1 MDLLILFGC
10 MVLFFAIGVPIG
22 ICLIFPCFL
31 MLLVNPVT
39 SASFLAQSFYTGVAS
54 SSMIALPFFMICGNI
69 MDKGGISKRLVNAAN
84 NCIGGITGSLGMVTI
99 LACMFFGAVSG
110 SAVATVAA
118 IGAIMLPEMVR
129 NGYDKYYATGMCAV
143 AGGLGIIVPPSY
155 PMVVYGITNNES
167 IGDLFIAGLAPAVL
181 VGALLMFV
189 NYLYCK
195 KHGIKGNNKFHLKT
209 ALKGFWDA
217 KWALLMP
224 VIILGGIYSGIMT
237 ATESAVVATV
247 YGIIIGRFVYKEV
260 TFRQLWDEFRST
272 ATFSGGM
279 MWTVAPATAIGLIFA
294 YLGVNKAIAAFFLG
308 ISSNM
313 YIVMFLIVCILFIIG
328 MFMQTTPRHRH
339 LQPRAAGRGRGRGG
353 QFPPVRP
360 GHEPGPGRGLLHAA
374 RLRQRL
380 RGPVHDGHAYG
391 QDRQAGHP
399 LYRRAHPGPAGGGL
413 LPRLHCGRRQPAGLT
428 EETAYGL
435 CQ

>member
-10 MVLFFAIGVPIG
+10 MVIFFAIGVPIG

-260 TFRQLWDEFRST
+260 TFRQLWDEFRAT

-313 YIVMFLIVCILFIIG
+313 YIVMFLIVCILFVIG
-328 MFMQTTPRHRH
+328 MFMQTTPAIVIFSPV
-339 LQPRAAGRGRGRGG
+339 LLGVAEAVGVNAIQFG
-353 QFPPVRP
+353 QVMNLALAVGFCTPPVCANVFVAQSMTGMP
-360 GHEPGPGRGLLHAA
+360 MDKIVKPAIPFIAVLILALLAVA
-374 RLRQRL
+374 FF
-380 RGPVHDGHAYG
+380 PVFTVGVVN
-391 QDRQAGHP
+391 
-399 LYRRAHPGPAGGGL
+399 L
-413 LPRLHCGRRQPAGLT
+413 LG
-428 EETAYGL
+428 
-435 CQ
+435 

>member
-10 MVLFFAIGVPIG
+10 MVIFFAIGVPIG

-328 MFMQTTPRHRH
+328 MFMQTTPAIVIFSPVLLGVAEAVGVNS
-339 LQPRAAGRGRGRGG
+339 LQFG
-353 QFPPVRP
+353 QVMNLALAVGFCTPPVCANVFVAQSMTGMP
-360 GHEPGPGRGLLHAA
+360 MDKIVKPAIPFIAVLILALLAVA
-374 RLRQRL
+374 FF
-380 RGPVHDGHAYG
+380 PVFTVGVVN
-391 QDRQAGHP
+391 
-399 LYRRAHPGPAGGGL
+399 L
-413 LPRLHCGRRQPAGLT
+413 LG
-428 EETAYGL
+428 
-435 CQ
+435 

>member
-39 SASFLAQSFYTGVAS
+39 SASFLAQNFYTGVAS

-209 ALKGFWDA
+209 AIKGFWDA

-328 MFMQTTPRHRH
+328 MFMQTTPAIVIFSPVLLGVAEAVGVNS
-339 LQPRAAGRGRGRGG
+339 LQFG
-353 QFPPVRP
+353 QVMNLALAVGFCTPPVCANVFVAQSMTGMP
-360 GHEPGPGRGLLHAA
+360 MDKIVKPAIPFIAVLILALLAVA
-374 RLRQRL
+374 FF
-380 RGPVHDGHAYG
+380 PVFTVGVVN
-391 QDRQAGHP
+391 
-399 LYRRAHPGPAGGGL
+399 L
-413 LPRLHCGRRQPAGLT
+413 LG
-428 EETAYGL
+428 
-435 CQ
+435 

>member
-313 YIVMFLIVCILFIIG
+313 YIVMFLIVCILFVIG
-328 MFMQTTPRHRH
+328 MFMQTTPAIVIFSPV
-339 LQPRAAGRGRGRGG
+339 LLGVAEAVGVNAIQFG
-353 QFPPVRP
+353 QVMNLALAVGFCTPPVCANVFVAQSMTGMP
-360 GHEPGPGRGLLHAA
+360 MDKIVKPAIPFIAVLILALLAVA
-374 RLRQRL
+374 FFPILTV
-380 RGPVHDGHAYG
+380 GVVN
-391 QDRQAGHP
+391 
-399 LYRRAHPGPAGGGL
+399 L
-413 LPRLHCGRRQPAGLT
+413 LG
-428 EETAYGL
+428 
-435 CQ
+435 

>member
-10 MVLFFAIGVPIG
+10 MVIFFAIGVPIG

-195 KHGIKGNNKFHLKT
+195 KHGIRGSNKFHLRT

-313 YIVMFLIVCILFIIG
+313 YIVMFLIVCILFVIG
-328 MFMQTTPRHRH
+328 MFMQTTPAIVIFSPV
-339 LQPRAAGRGRGRGG
+339 LLGVAEAVGVNAIQFG
-353 QFPPVRP
+353 QVMNLALAVGFCTPPVCANVFVAQSMTGMP
-360 GHEPGPGRGLLHAA
+360 MDKIVKPAIPFIAVLILALLAVA
-374 RLRQRL
+374 FFPILTV
-380 RGPVHDGHAYG
+380 GVVN
-391 QDRQAGHP
+391 
-399 LYRRAHPGPAGGGL
+399 L
-413 LPRLHCGRRQPAGLT
+413 LG
-428 EETAYGL
+428 
-435 CQ
+435 

>member
-39 SASFLAQSFYTGVAS
+39 SASFLAQNFYTGVAS

-69 MDKGGISKRLVNAAN
+69 MDKGGISRRLVNAAN

-155 PMVVYGITNNES
+155 PMVVYGITNGES
-167 IGDLFIAGLAPAVL
+167 IGDLFIAGLAPAAL

-195 KHGIKGNNKFHLKT
+195 KRGIKGTNKFHLKT
-209 ALKGFWDA
+209 AIKGFWDA

-247 YGIIIGRFVYKEV
+247 YGIIIGRFVYKEI
-260 TFRQLWDEFRST
+260 TFRQLWDEFRAT

-308 ISSNM
+308 ISSNV
-313 YIVMFLIVCILFIIG
+313 YIVMFLLVCILFVIG
-328 MFMQTTPRHRH
+328 MFMQTTPAIVIFSPVLLGVAEAVGVGS
-339 LQPRAAGRGRGRGG
+339 LQFG
-353 QFPPVRP
+353 QVMNLALAVGFCTPPVCANIFVAQSMTGMP
-360 GHEPGPGRGLLHAA
+360 MDKIVKPAIPFIAVLILALLLVAFF
-374 RLRQRL
+374 
-380 RGPVHDGHAYG
+380 PVFTVGVVN
-391 QDRQAGHP
+391 
-399 LYRRAHPGPAGGGL
+399 L
-413 LPRLHCGRRQPAGLT
+413 LG
-428 EETAYGL
+428 
-435 CQ
+435 

>member
-1 MDLLILFGC
+1 MDLLILFGT
-10 MVLFFAIGVPIG
+10 MVIFFAIGVPIG

-84 NCIGGITGSLGMVTI
+84 NCIGGVTGSLGMVTI

-167 IGDLFIAGLAPAVL
+167 IGDLFIAGLAPAAL
-181 VGALLMFV
+181 VGGLLMFV

-260 TFRQLWDEFRST
+260 TFRQLWDEFRAT

-279 MWTVAPATAIGLIFA
+279 MWTVAPATAIGLIFT
-294 YLGVNKAIAAFFLG
+294 YLGVNKAIAGFFLG
-308 ISSNM
+308 ISSNT
-313 YIVMFLIVCILFIIG
+313 YIVMFLIVCILFLIG
-328 MFMQTTPRHRH
+328 MFMQTTPAIVIFSPVLLGVAEAVGVSS
-339 LQPRAAGRGRGRGG
+339 LQFG
-353 QFPPVRP
+353 QVMNLSLAVGFCTPPVCANVFVAQSMTGMP
-360 GHEPGPGRGLLHAA
+360 MDKIVKPAIPFIGVLILALLMVAFFPF
-374 RLRQRL
+374 LTT
-380 RGPVHDGHAYG
+380 GVVN
-391 QDRQAGHP
+391 
-399 LYRRAHPGPAGGGL
+399 L
-413 LPRLHCGRRQPAGLT
+413 LG
-428 EETAYGL
+428 
-435 CQ
+435 

>member
-247 YGIIIGRFVYKEV
+247 YGIIIGRFVYKEI
-260 TFRQLWDEFRST
+260 TFRQLWDEFRAT

-328 MFMQTTPRHRH
+328 MFMQTTPAIVIFSPVLLGVAEAVGVNS
-339 LQPRAAGRGRGRGG
+339 LQFG
-353 QFPPVRP
+353 QVMNLALAVGFCTPPVCANVFVAQSMTGMP
-360 GHEPGPGRGLLHAA
+360 MDKIVKPAIPFIAVLILALLAVA
-374 RLRQRL
+374 FF
-380 RGPVHDGHAYG
+380 PVFTVGVVN
-391 QDRQAGHP
+391 
-399 LYRRAHPGPAGGGL
+399 L
-413 LPRLHCGRRQPAGLT
+413 LG
-428 EETAYGL
+428 
-435 CQ
+435 

>member
-209 ALKGFWDA
+209 AIKGFWDA

-328 MFMQTTPRHRH
+328 MFMQTTPAIVIFSPVLLGVAEAVGVNS
-339 LQPRAAGRGRGRGG
+339 LQFG
-353 QFPPVRP
+353 QVMNLALAVGFCTPPVCANVFVAQSMTGMP
-360 GHEPGPGRGLLHAA
+360 MDKIVKPAIPFIAVLILALLAVA
-374 RLRQRL
+374 FF
-380 RGPVHDGHAYG
+380 PVFTVGVVN
-391 QDRQAGHP
+391 
-399 LYRRAHPGPAGGGL
+399 L
-413 LPRLHCGRRQPAGLT
+413 LG
-428 EETAYGL
+428 
-435 CQ
+435 

>member
-247 YGIIIGRFVYKEV
+247 YGIIIGRFVYKEI
-260 TFRQLWDEFRST
+260 TFKQLWDEFRST

-313 YIVMFLIVCILFIIG
+313 YIVMFLIVCILFVIG
-328 MFMQTTPRHRH
+328 MFMQTTPAIVIFSPV
-339 LQPRAAGRGRGRGG
+339 LLGVAEAVGVNAIQFG
-353 QFPPVRP
+353 QVMNLALAVGFCTPPVCANVFVAQSMTGMPMDKIVRP
-360 GHEPGPGRGLLHAA
+360 AIPFIGVLILALLAVA
-374 RLRQRL
+374 FF
-380 RGPVHDGHAYG
+380 PVLTVGVVN
-391 QDRQAGHP
+391 
-399 LYRRAHPGPAGGGL
+399 L
-413 LPRLHCGRRQPAGLT
+413 LG
-428 EETAYGL
+428 
-435 CQ
+435 

>member
-39 SASFLAQSFYTGVAS
+39 SASFLAQNFYTGVAS

-69 MDKGGISKRLVNAAN
+69 MDKGGISRRLVNAAN

-155 PMVVYGITNNES
+155 PMVVYGITNGES
-167 IGDLFIAGLAPAVL
+167 IGDLFIAGLAPAAL

-195 KHGIKGNNKFHLKT
+195 KRGIRGSNKFHLRT

-247 YGIIIGRFVYKEV
+247 YGIIIGRFVYKEI
-260 TFRQLWDEFRST
+260 TFKQLWDEFRST

-313 YIVMFLIVCILFIIG
+313 YIVMFLIVCILFVIG
-328 MFMQTTPRHRH
+328 MFMQTTPAIVIFSPV
-339 LQPRAAGRGRGRGG
+339 LLGVAEAVGVNAIQFG
-353 QFPPVRP
+353 QVMNLALAVGFCTPPVCANVFVAQSMTGMP
-360 GHEPGPGRGLLHAA
+360 MDKIVKPAIPFIAVLILALLAVA
-374 RLRQRL
+374 FFPILTV
-380 RGPVHDGHAYG
+380 GVVN
-391 QDRQAGHP
+391 
-399 LYRRAHPGPAGGGL
+399 L
-413 LPRLHCGRRQPAGLT
+413 LS
-428 EETAYGL
+428 
-435 CQ
+435 

>member
-209 ALKGFWDA
+209 AIKGFWDA

-328 MFMQTTPRHRH
+328 MFMQTTPAIVIFSPVLLGVAEAVGVNS
-339 LQPRAAGRGRGRGG
+339 LQFG
-353 QFPPVRP
+353 QVMNLALAVGFCTPPVYANVFVAQSMTGMP
-360 GHEPGPGRGLLHAA
+360 MDKIVKPAIPFIAVLILALLAVA
-374 RLRQRL
+374 FF
-380 RGPVHDGHAYG
+380 PVFTV
-391 QDRQAGHP
+391 
-399 LYRRAHPGPAGGGL
+399 GGVNL
-413 LPRLHCGRRQPAGLT
+413 LG
-428 EETAYGL
+428 
-435 CQ
+435 

>member
-39 SASFLAQSFYTGVAS
+39 SASFLAQNFYTGVAS

-69 MDKGGISKRLVNAAN
+69 MDKGGISRRLVNAAN

-155 PMVVYGITNNES
+155 PMVVYGITNGES
-167 IGDLFIAGLAPAVL
+167 IGDLFIAGLAPAAL

-195 KHGIKGNNKFHLKT
+195 KRGIKGTNKFHLKT
-209 ALKGFWDA
+209 AIKGFWDA

-247 YGIIIGRFVYKEV
+247 YGIIIGRFVYKEII
-260 TFRQLWDEFRST
+260 FRQLWDEFRAT

-308 ISSNM
+308 ISSNV
-313 YIVMFLIVCILFIIG
+313 YIVMFLLVCILFVIG
-328 MFMQTTPRHRH
+328 MFMQTTPAIVIFSPVLLGVAEAVGVGS
-339 LQPRAAGRGRGRGG
+339 LQFG
-353 QFPPVRP
+353 QVMNLALAVGFCTPPVCANIFVAQSMTGMP
-360 GHEPGPGRGLLHAA
+360 MDKIVKPAVPFIAVLILALLLVAFF
-374 RLRQRL
+374 
-380 RGPVHDGHAYG
+380 PVFTVGVVN
-391 QDRQAGHP
+391 
-399 LYRRAHPGPAGGGL
+399 L
-413 LPRLHCGRRQPAGLT
+413 LG
-428 EETAYGL
+428 
-435 CQ
+435 

>member
-10 MVLFFAIGVPIG
+10 MVIFFAIGVPIG

-69 MDKGGISKRLVNAAN
+69 MDKGGISRRLVNAAN

-195 KHGIKGNNKFHLKT
+195 KHGIRGSNKFHLRT

-247 YGIIIGRFVYKEV
+247 YGIIIGRFVYKEI
-260 TFRQLWDEFRST
+260 TFKQLWDEFRST

-313 YIVMFLIVCILFIIG
+313 YIVMFLIVCILFVIG
-328 MFMQTTPRHRH
+328 MFMQTTPAIVIFSPV
-339 LQPRAAGRGRGRGG
+339 LLGVAEAVGVNAIQFG
-353 QFPPVRP
+353 QVMNLALAVGFCTPPVCANVFVAQSMTGMP
-360 GHEPGPGRGLLHAA
+360 MDKIVKPAIPFIAVLILALLAVA
-374 RLRQRL
+374 FFPILTV
-380 RGPVHDGHAYG
+380 GVVN
-391 QDRQAGHP
+391 
-399 LYRRAHPGPAGGGL
+399 L
-413 LPRLHCGRRQPAGLT
+413 LS
-428 EETAYGL
+428 
-435 CQ
+435 

>member
-10 MVLFFAIGVPIG
+10 MVIFFAIGVPIG

-247 YGIIIGRFVYKEV
+247 YGIIIGRFVYKEI
-260 TFRQLWDEFRST
+260 TFKQLWDEFRST

-313 YIVMFLIVCILFIIG
+313 YIVMFLIVCILFVIG
-328 MFMQTTPRHRH
+328 MFMQTTPAIVIFSPV
-339 LQPRAAGRGRGRGG
+339 LLGVAEAVGVNAIQFG
-353 QFPPVRP
+353 QVMNLALAVGFCTPPVCANVFVAQSMTGMP
-360 GHEPGPGRGLLHAA
+360 MDKIVKPAIPFIAVLILALLAVA
-374 RLRQRL
+374 FFPILTV
-380 RGPVHDGHAYG
+380 GVVN
-391 QDRQAGHP
+391 
-399 LYRRAHPGPAGGGL
+399 L
-413 LPRLHCGRRQPAGLT
+413 LG
-428 EETAYGL
+428 
-435 CQ
+435 

>member
-10 MVLFFAIGVPIG
+10 MVIFFAIGVPIG
-22 ICLIFPCFL
+22 ICLIFPCFI

-247 YGIIIGRFVYKEV
+247 YGIIIGRFVYKEI
-260 TFRQLWDEFRST
+260 TFKQLWDEFRST

-313 YIVMFLIVCILFIIG
+313 YIVMFLLTCILFVIG
-328 MFMQTTPRHRH
+328 MFMQTTPAIVIFSPVLLGVAEAVGVSS
-339 LQPRAAGRGRGRGG
+339 LQFG
-353 QFPPVRP
+353 QVMNLALAIGFCTPPVCANVFVAQSMT
-360 GHEPGPGRGLLHAA
+360 GL
-374 RLRQRL
+374 
-380 RGPVHDGHAYG
+380 PMDKIVK
-391 QDRQAGHP
+391 
-399 LYRRAHPGPAGGGL
+399 PAVPFIGVLILSL
-413 LPRLHCGRRQPAGLT
+413 LAVAFFPIFTTGVVNLLG
-428 EETAYGL
+428 
-435 CQ
+435 

>member
-10 MVLFFAIGVPIG
+10 MVIFFAIGVPIG

-69 MDKGGISKRLVNAAN
+69 MDKGGISRRLVNAAN

-195 KHGIKGNNKFHLKT
+195 KRGIKGNNKFHLKT

-247 YGIIIGRFVYKEV
+247 YGIIIGRFVYKEI
-260 TFRQLWDEFRST
+260 TFKQLWDEFRST

-313 YIVMFLIVCILFIIG
+313 YIVMFLIVCILFVIG
-328 MFMQTTPRHRH
+328 MFMQTTPAIVIFSPV
-339 LQPRAAGRGRGRGG
+339 LLGVAEAVGVNAIQFG
-353 QFPPVRP
+353 QVMNLALAVGFCTPPVCANVFVAQSMTGMP
-360 GHEPGPGRGLLHAA
+360 MDKIVKPAIPFIAVLILALLAVA
-374 RLRQRL
+374 FF
-380 RGPVHDGHAYG
+380 PVFTVGVVN
-391 QDRQAGHP
+391 
-399 LYRRAHPGPAGGGL
+399 L
-413 LPRLHCGRRQPAGLT
+413 LG
-428 EETAYGL
+428 
-435 CQ
+435 

>member
-39 SASFLAQSFYTGVAS
+39 SASFLAQNFYTGVAS

-69 MDKGGISKRLVNAAN
+69 MDKGGISRRLVNAAN

-195 KHGIKGNNKFHLKT
+195 KHGIRGSNKFHLRT

-247 YGIIIGRFVYKEV
+247 YGIIIGRFVYKEI
-260 TFRQLWDEFRST
+260 TFKQLWDEFRST

-313 YIVMFLIVCILFIIG
+313 YIVMFLIVCILFVIG
-328 MFMQTTPRHRH
+328 MFMQTTPAIVIFSPV
-339 LQPRAAGRGRGRGG
+339 LLGVAEAVGVNAIQFG
-353 QFPPVRP
+353 QVMNLALAVGFCTPPVCANVFVAQSMTGMP
-360 GHEPGPGRGLLHAA
+360 MDKIVKPAIPFIAVLILALLAVA
-374 RLRQRL
+374 FFPILTV
-380 RGPVHDGHAYG
+380 GVVN
-391 QDRQAGHP
+391 
-399 LYRRAHPGPAGGGL
+399 L
-413 LPRLHCGRRQPAGLT
+413 LG
-428 EETAYGL
+428 
-435 CQ
+435 

>member
-247 YGIIIGRFVYKEV
+247 YGIIIGHFVYKEV

-328 MFMQTTPRHRH
+328 MFMQTTPAIVIFSPVLLGVAEAVGVNS
-339 LQPRAAGRGRGRGG
+339 LQFG
-353 QFPPVRP
+353 QVMNLALAVGFCTPPVCANVFVAQSMTGMP
-360 GHEPGPGRGLLHAA
+360 MDKIVKPAIPFIAVLILALLAVA
-374 RLRQRL
+374 FF
-380 RGPVHDGHAYG
+380 PVFTVGVVN
-391 QDRQAGHP
+391 
-399 LYRRAHPGPAGGGL
+399 L
-413 LPRLHCGRRQPAGLT
+413 LG
-428 EETAYGL
+428 
-435 CQ
+435 

>member
-39 SASFLAQSFYTGVAS
+39 SASFLAQNFYTGVAS

-69 MDKGGISKRLVNAAN
+69 MDKGGISRRLVNAAN

-99 LACMFFGAVSG
+99 LACMFFGAISG

-155 PMVVYGITNNES
+155 PMVVYGITNGES
-167 IGDLFIAGLAPAVL
+167 IGDLFIAGLAPAAL

-195 KHGIKGNNKFHLKT
+195 KRGIKGTNKFHLKT
-209 ALKGFWDA
+209 AIKGFWDA

-247 YGIIIGRFVYKEV
+247 YGIIIGRFVYKEI
-260 TFRQLWDEFRST
+260 TFRQLWDEFRAT

-308 ISSNM
+308 ISSNV
-313 YIVMFLIVCILFIIG
+313 YIVMFLLVCILFVIG
-328 MFMQTTPRHRH
+328 MFMQTTPAIVIFSPVLLGVAEAVGVGS
-339 LQPRAAGRGRGRGG
+339 LQFG
-353 QFPPVRP
+353 QVMNLALAVGFCTPPVCANIFVAQSMTGMP
-360 GHEPGPGRGLLHAA
+360 MDKIVKPAIPFIAVLILALLLVAFF
-374 RLRQRL
+374 
-380 RGPVHDGHAYG
+380 PVFTVGVVN
-391 QDRQAGHP
+391 
-399 LYRRAHPGPAGGGL
+399 L
-413 LPRLHCGRRQPAGLT
+413 LG
-428 EETAYGL
+428 
-435 CQ
+435 

>member
-39 SASFLAQSFYTGVAS
+39 SASFLAQNFYTGVAS

-69 MDKGGISKRLVNAAN
+69 MDKGGISRRLVNAAN

-247 YGIIIGRFVYKEV
+247 YGIIIGRFVYKEI
-260 TFRQLWDEFRST
+260 TFKQLWDEFRAT

-308 ISSNM
+308 ISTNV
-313 YIVMFLIVCILFIIG
+313 YIVMFLIVCILFVIG
-328 MFMQTTPRHRH
+328 MFMQTTPAIVIFSPV
-339 LQPRAAGRGRGRGG
+339 LLGVAEAVGVGSFQFG
-353 QFPPVRP
+353 QVMNLALAVGFCTPPVCANIFVAQSMTGMPMDKIVRP
-360 GHEPGPGRGLLHAA
+360 AVPFIAVLILALLAVA
-374 RLRQRL
+374 FF
-380 RGPVHDGHAYG
+380 PVFTVGVVN
-391 QDRQAGHP
+391 
-399 LYRRAHPGPAGGGL
+399 L
-413 LPRLHCGRRQPAGLT
+413 LG
-428 EETAYGL
+428 
-435 CQ
+435 

>member
-155 PMVVYGITNNES
+155 PMVVYGITNGES
-167 IGDLFIAGLAPAVL
+167 IGDLFIAGLAPAAL

-195 KHGIKGNNKFHLKT
+195 KRGIKGTNKFHLKT
-209 ALKGFWDA
+209 AIKGFWDA

-247 YGIIIGRFVYKEV
+247 YGIIIGRFVYKEI
-260 TFRQLWDEFRST
+260 TFRQLWDEFRAT

-308 ISSNM
+308 ISSNV
-313 YIVMFLIVCILFIIG
+313 YIVMFLLVCILFVIG
-328 MFMQTTPRHRH
+328 MFMQTTPAIVIFSPVLLGVAEAVGVGS
-339 LQPRAAGRGRGRGG
+339 LQFG
-353 QFPPVRP
+353 QVMNLALAVGFCTPPVCANIFVAQSMTGMP
-360 GHEPGPGRGLLHAA
+360 MDKIVKPAIPFIAVLILALLAVA
-374 RLRQRL
+374 FF
-380 RGPVHDGHAYG
+380 PVFTVGVVN
-391 QDRQAGHP
+391 
-399 LYRRAHPGPAGGGL
+399 L
-413 LPRLHCGRRQPAGLT
+413 LG
-428 EETAYGL
+428 
-435 CQ
+435 

>member
-10 MVLFFAIGVPIG
+10 MVIFFAIGVPIG

-195 KHGIKGNNKFHLKT
+195 KHGIRGSNKFHLRT

-247 YGIIIGRFVYKEV
+247 YGIIIGRFVYKEI
-260 TFRQLWDEFRST
+260 TFKQLWDEFRST

-313 YIVMFLIVCILFIIG
+313 YIVMFLIVCILFVIG
-328 MFMQTTPRHRH
+328 MFMQTTPAIVIFSPV
-339 LQPRAAGRGRGRGG
+339 LLGVAEAVGVNAIQFG
-353 QFPPVRP
+353 QVMNLALAVGFCTPPVCANVFVAQSMTGMP
-360 GHEPGPGRGLLHAA
+360 MDKIVKPAIPFIAVLILALLAVA
-374 RLRQRL
+374 FFPILTV
-380 RGPVHDGHAYG
+380 GVVN
-391 QDRQAGHP
+391 
-399 LYRRAHPGPAGGGL
+399 L
-413 LPRLHCGRRQPAGLT
+413 LS
-428 EETAYGL
+428 
-435 CQ
+435 

>member
-195 KHGIKGNNKFHLKT
+195 KHGIKGTNKFHLKT
-209 ALKGFWDA
+209 AIKGFWDA

-328 MFMQTTPRHRH
+328 MFMQTTPAIVIFSPVLLGVAEAVGVNS
-339 LQPRAAGRGRGRGG
+339 LQFG
-353 QFPPVRP
+353 QVMNLALAVGFCTPPVCANVFVAQSMTGMP
-360 GHEPGPGRGLLHAA
+360 MDKIVKPAIPFIAVLILALLAVA
-374 RLRQRL
+374 FF
-380 RGPVHDGHAYG
+380 PVFTVGVVN
-391 QDRQAGHP
+391 
-399 LYRRAHPGPAGGGL
+399 L
-413 LPRLHCGRRQPAGLT
+413 LG
-428 EETAYGL
+428 
-435 CQ
+435 

>member
-10 MVLFFAIGVPIG
+10 MVIFFAIGVPIG

-69 MDKGGISKRLVNAAN
+69 MDKGGISRRLVNAAN

-195 KHGIKGNNKFHLKT
+195 KHGIRGSNKFHLRT

-247 YGIIIGRFVYKEV
+247 YGIIIGRFVYKEI
-260 TFRQLWDEFRST
+260 TFKQLWDEFRST

-313 YIVMFLIVCILFIIG
+313 YIVMFLIVCILFVIG
-328 MFMQTTPRHRH
+328 MFMQTTPAIVIFSPV
-339 LQPRAAGRGRGRGG
+339 LLGVAEAVGVNAIQFG
-353 QFPPVRP
+353 QVMNLALAVGFCTPPVCANVFVAQSMTGMP
-360 GHEPGPGRGLLHAA
+360 MDKIVKPAIPFIAVLILALLAVA
-374 RLRQRL
+374 FF
-380 RGPVHDGHAYG
+380 PVFTVGVVN
-391 QDRQAGHP
+391 
-399 LYRRAHPGPAGGGL
+399 L
-413 LPRLHCGRRQPAGLT
+413 LG
-428 EETAYGL
+428 
-435 CQ
+435 

>member
-195 KHGIKGNNKFHLKT
+195 KHGIRGSNKFHLRT

-328 MFMQTTPRHRH
+328 MFMQTTPAIVIFSPVLLGVAEAVGVNS
-339 LQPRAAGRGRGRGG
+339 LQFG
-353 QFPPVRP
+353 QVMNLALAVGFCTPPVCANVFVAQSMTGMP
-360 GHEPGPGRGLLHAA
+360 MDKIVKPAIPFIAVLILALLAVA
-374 RLRQRL
+374 FF
-380 RGPVHDGHAYG
+380 PVFTVGVVN
-391 QDRQAGHP
+391 
-399 LYRRAHPGPAGGGL
+399 L
-413 LPRLHCGRRQPAGLT
+413 LG
-428 EETAYGL
+428 
-435 CQ
+435 

>member
-195 KHGIKGNNKFHLKT
+195 KHGIRGSNKFHLRT

-247 YGIIIGRFVYKEV
+247 YGIIIGRFVYKEI
-260 TFRQLWDEFRST
+260 TFKQLWDEFRST

-313 YIVMFLIVCILFIIG
+313 YIVMFLIVCILFVIG
-328 MFMQTTPRHRH
+328 MFMQTTPAIVIFSPV
-339 LQPRAAGRGRGRGG
+339 LLGVAEAVGVNAIQFG
-353 QFPPVRP
+353 QVMNLALAVGFCTPPVCANVFVAQSMTGMP
-360 GHEPGPGRGLLHAA
+360 MDKIVKPAIPFIAVLILALLAVA
-374 RLRQRL
+374 FFPILTV
-380 RGPVHDGHAYG
+380 GVVN
-391 QDRQAGHP
+391 
-399 LYRRAHPGPAGGGL
+399 L
-413 LPRLHCGRRQPAGLT
+413 LG
-428 EETAYGL
+428 
-435 CQ
+435 